1 MDKTLYICNI
11 FYYSMISGK
20 FAITIHILTLL
31 TKFPNDFL
39 SSEFIAGSMNLNPVL
54 VRKEIAN
61 LKAHH
66 IVESK
71 EGKNGGTKL
80 LKEASDITLKEIFEL
95 TFDNI
100 NLGYAKNQPNPDC
113 PVGKKVNQNLS
124 ELYADIN
131 EKVGLQLKKITLE
144 DFSSQF

>member
-1 MDKTLYICNI
+1 
-11 FYYSMISGK
+11 MISGK

-39 SSEFIAGSMNLNPVL
+39 SSEYIAGSMNLNPVL

-80 LKEASDITLKEIFEL
+80 SKAAQNITLKEIFEM
-95 TFDNI
+95 TFENI
-100 NLGYAKNQPNPDC
+100 GLGYAKNQPNPDC
-113 PVGKKVNQNLS
+113 PVGKKINENLAN
-124 ELYADIN
+124 LYAEMN
-131 EKVGLQLKKITLE
+131 EKISLQLNDITLE
-144 DFSSQF
+144 DFSNQF

>member
-1 MDKTLYICNI
+1 
-11 FYYSMISGK
+11 MISGK
-20 FAITIHILTLL
+20 FAISVHILTLL
-31 TKFPNDFL
+31 TKFPNDYL

-80 LKEASDITLKEIFEL
+80 SKAASNISLKEIFEM
-95 TFDNI
+95 TFENI
-100 NLGYAKNQPNPDC
+100 GLGYAKNQPNPDC
-113 PVGKKVNQNLS
+113 PVGKKINQNLDV
-124 ELYADIN
+124 LYTEMN
-131 EKVGLQLKKITLE
+131 QKVCEQLEGISLE
-144 DFSSQF
+144 DFSAQF

>member
-1 MDKTLYICNI
+1 ML
-11 FYYSMISGK
+11 SGK
-20 FAITIHILTLL
+20 FAISIHILTLL

-39 SSEFIAGSMNLNPVL
+39 SSEFIAGSINLNPVL

-80 LKEASDITLKEIFEL
+80 SKSASDITLNEIFQM
-95 TFDNI
+95 TFDTI
-100 NLGYAKNQPNPDC
+100 NLGYAKNHPHPDC
-113 PVGKKVNQNLS
+113 PVGKKINENLS
-124 ELYADIN
+124 GLYTQLNKKVSVELKN
-131 EKVGLQLKKITLE
+131 ITLE
-144 DFSSQF
+144 DFSNQF

>member
-1 MDKTLYICNI
+1 
-11 FYYSMISGK
+11 MISGK

-66 IVESK
+66 VVESK

-80 LKEASDITLKEIFEL
+80 SKAAQNITLKEIFEM
-95 TFDNI
+95 TFENI
-100 NLGYAKNQPNPDC
+100 GLGYAKNQPNPDC
-113 PVGKKVNQNLS
+113 PVGKKINENLAA
-124 ELYADIN
+124 LYAEMN
-131 EKVGLQLKKITLE
+131 EKISLQLNDITLE
-144 DFSSQF
+144 DFSNQF

>member
-1 MDKTLYICNI
+1 
-11 FYYSMISGK
+11 MISGK

-80 LKEASDITLKEIFEL
+80 SKAASNITLKEIFEM

-113 PVGKKVNQNLS
+113 PVGKKINQNLAD
-124 ELYADIN
+124 LYADMN
-131 EKVGLQLKKITLE
+131 EKVSLQLTNITLE
-144 DFSSQF
+144 DFSNQF

>member
-1 MDKTLYICNI
+1 
-11 FYYSMISGK
+11 MISGK

-39 SSEFIAGSMNLNPVL
+39 SSEYIAGSMNLNAVL

-61 LKAHH
+61 LKANN

-80 LKEASDITLKEIFEL
+80 SKAASNITLKEIFEM

-113 PVGKKVNQNLS
+113 PVGKKINQNLAQ
-124 ELYADIN
+124 LYAEMN
-131 EKVGLQLKKITLE
+131 EKVSLQLNDITLE
-144 DFSSQF
+144 DFSNQF

>member
-1 MDKTLYICNI
+1 
-11 FYYSMISGK
+11 MISGK
-20 FAITIHILTLL
+20 FAITTHILTLL

-39 SSEFIAGSMNLNPVL
+39 SSEFIAGSINSNPVL

-80 LKEASDITLKEIFEL
+80 SVDPAKITLKEIFEM
-95 TFDNI
+95 TFETI

-113 PVGKKVNQNLS
+113 PVGKKINQNLS
-124 ELYADIN
+124 SLYTDMN
-131 EKVGLQLKKITLE
+131 QKVSLQLEGISLE
-144 DFSSQF
+144 DFSNQF

>member
-1 MDKTLYICNI
+1 
-11 FYYSMISGK
+11 MISGK

-80 LKEASDITLKEIFEL
+80 SKDASEITLKEIFEL

-113 PVGKKVNQNLS
+113 PVGKKVNQNLA

>member
-1 MDKTLYICNI
+1 
-11 FYYSMISGK
+11 MISGK

-80 LKEASDITLKEIFEL
+80 SKAASDITLKEIFEM

-113 PVGKKVNQNLS
+113 PVGKKINQNLA
-124 ELYADIN
+124 ELYADMN
-131 EKVGLQLKKITLE
+131 QKVSLQLTKISLE
-144 DFSSQF
+144 DFSNQF

>member
-1 MDKTLYICNI
+1 
-11 FYYSMISGK
+11 MISGK

-31 TKFPNDFL
+31 TKYPNDYL
-39 SSEFIAGSMNLNPVL
+39 SSEHIAGSINLNPVL

-80 LKEASDITLKEIFEL
+80 SVDPSNITLKEIFEM
-95 TFDNI
+95 TFETI
-100 NLGYAKNQPNPDC
+100 NLGYAKNQPNPAC
-113 PVGKKVNQNLS
+113 PVGKKINENLS
-124 ELYADIN
+124 SLYADMN
-131 EKVGLQLKKITLE
+131 QKVSLQLEGISLE
-144 DFSSQF
+144 DFSNQF

>member
-1 MDKTLYICNI
+1 
-11 FYYSMISGK
+11 MISGK

-80 LKEASDITLKEIFEL
+80 SKAASNITLKEIFEM

-113 PVGKKVNQNLS
+113 PVGKKINQNLA
-124 ELYADIN
+124 ELYADMN
-131 EKVGLQLKKITLE
+131 EKVSLQLTKISLE
-144 DFSSQF
+144 DFSNQF

>member
-1 MDKTLYICNI
+1 
-11 FYYSMISGK
+11 MISGK

-31 TKFPNDFL
+31 NKFPNDFL

-80 LKEASDITLKEIFEL
+80 AVNAANLSLKEIFEM
-95 TFDNI
+95 TFESI
-100 NLGYAKNQPNPDC
+100 GLGFAKNQPNPDC
-113 PVGKKVNQNLS
+113 PVGKKINQNL
-124 ELYADIN
+124 ENLYKEMNKNVSA
-131 EKVGLQLKKITLE
+131 QLENISLE
-144 DFSSQF
+144 DFSNQF

>member
-1 MDKTLYICNI
+1 ML
-11 FYYSMISGK
+11 SGK
-20 FAITIHILTLL
+20 FAISVHILTLL
-31 TKFPNDFL
+31 TKFPNDYL

-80 LKEASDITLKEIFEL
+80 SKAASKISLKEVFEM
-95 TFDNI
+95 TFENI
-100 NLGYAKNQPNPDC
+100 GLGYAKNQPNPDC
-113 PVGKKVNQNLS
+113 PVGKKINQNLDA
-124 ELYADIN
+124 LYAEMNQKVCEQLEDIS
-131 EKVGLQLKKITLE
+131 LE
-144 DFSSQF
+144 DFSTQF

>member
-1 MDKTLYICNI
+1 ML
-11 FYYSMISGK
+11 SGK

-39 SSEFIAGSMNLNPVL
+39 SSEFIAGSINLNPVL

-71 EGKNGGTKL
+71 EGKNGGTRLAKN
-80 LKEASDITLKEIFEL
+80 ATDITLKEIFQM
-95 TFDNI
+95 TFDTI
-100 NLGYAKNQPNPDC
+100 NLGYAKNQPHPDC
-113 PVGKKVNQNLS
+113 PVGKKINENLS
-124 ELYADIN
+124 GLYADLN
-131 EKVGLQLKKITLE
+131 EKVSLELKNITLE
-144 DFSSQF
+144 DFSNQF

>member
-1 MDKTLYICNI
+1 
-11 FYYSMISGK
+11 MISGK

-80 LKEASDITLKEIFEL
+80 SKSASNITLKEIFEM

-113 PVGKKVNQNLS
+113 PVGKKINQNLA
-124 ELYADIN
+124 ELYADMN
-131 EKVGLQLKKITLE
+131 EKVSLQLTKISLE
-144 DFSSQF
+144 DFSNQF

>member
-1 MDKTLYICNI
+1 
-11 FYYSMISGK
+11 MISGK

-31 TKFPNDFL
+31 TKFPNDYL
-39 SSEFIAGSMNLNPVL
+39 SSEFIAGSINLNPVL

-61 LKAHH
+61 LKANH

-80 LKEASDITLKEIFEL
+80 SKAASNITLKEVFEMTL
-95 TFDNI
+95 DTI

-113 PVGKKVNQNLS
+113 PVGKKINQNLA
-124 ELYADIN
+124 ELYAEMN
-131 EKVGLQLKKITLE
+131 EKVSLQLSGITLE
-144 DFSSQF
+144 DFSNQF